1 MFHMLKQ
8 INGEYRRVPGTV
20 LMNDQSNEIIYV
32 PTQHYKDIVNQ
43 LSALENFVNY
53 DQLSDLDPISK
64 MAIIHHQFESIHPF
78 PDGNGRIGRMINVL
92 YLVKCGLLDT
102 PILYLSRAII
112 KQKSEYYRLLQQVRV
127 TGNWENWLLFM
138 IQATAETAESTV
150 TLIESI
156 KSLMA
161 EYKQTMRSQLPS
173 VYSQEML
180 NNLFRHPYTR
190 IQFVERDL
198 SVSRPTATKRLEQ
211 LVELRLIDKVKSGR
225 DIYYVNRRLV
235 DLFVVA

>member
-1 MFHMLKQ
+1 
-8 INGEYRRVPGTV
+8 
-20 LMNDQSNEIIYV
+20 MNDQSNEIIYV